1 MKIKFQGNE
10 FWYGTCV
17 KYGMRMPIGPDTE
30 TELDL
35 TSNPTPNQEM
45 PLLVSTKGRC
55 LWSEEGFHIRIRSGV
70 IEVPDSYQLEETG
83 GGLREAYLHA
93 MQKHF
98 PFRGM
103 PAENLFGRIIYNTWI
118 ELTYHQNE
126 EDILAYAGRILESRM
141 PPGVL
146 MIDDGW
152 AECYGDW
159 RFHSGKFPHP
169 EQMIEIR
176 NLIKKLGK
184 KHTVIFS
191 SHILSEV
198 QAVCDRVVVIK
209 EGKILA
215 DDTPEHLE
223 EKLAGKQLRICVIG
237 PEKEVSQALKKIPGV
252 LEISNI
258 RCQEN
263 GSCAFDVKVEDEY
276 DARRR
281 IAAYMKQSPWLLTE
295 ITVQHL
301 SLEDIFLKLTG
312 KKGGK
317 KL

>member
-1 MKIKFQGNE
+1 M
-10 FWYGTCV
+10 
-17 KYGMRMPIGPDTE
+17 
-30 TELDL
+30 
-35 TSNPTPNQEM
+35 
-45 PLLVSTKGRC
+45 
-55 LWSEEGFHIRIRSGV
+55 
-70 IEVPDSYQLEETG
+70 IEVRELVKNYGSKRVLDHVSFDVNEGEILGLLGLNGAGKSTTMNIMTGNLSSTEGTVRLNGHEILEEPLQAKKELG
-83 GGLREAYLHA
+83 YLPETPPLYPDMTVKEYLKFVYRLKKCRLPYEEHIQA
-93 MQKHF
+93 VCRATYITDVYDRVIK
-98 PFRGM
+98 
-103 PAENLFGRIIYNTWI
+103 NLSKGYKQRIGIAQALVG
-118 ELTYHQNE
+118 EP
-126 EDILAYAGRILESRM
+126 RILILDE
-141 PPGVL
+141 PT
-146 MIDDGW
+146 
-152 AECYGDW
+152 
-159 RFHSGKFPHP
+159 SGLDP

-198 QAVCDRVVVIK
+198 QAVYDRVVVIK
-209 EGKILA
+209 EGKVLA

>member
-1 MKIKFQGNE
+1 MTVKEYLKFVYRLKKCRLPYEEHIQAVCRATYITDVYDRVIKNLSKGYKQ
-10 FWYGTCV
+10 
-17 KYGMRMPIGPDTE
+17 RIGIA
-30 TELDL
+30 
-35 TSNPTPNQEM
+35 QA
-45 PLLVSTKGRC
+45 LVG
-55 LWSEEGFHIRIRSGV
+55 E
-70 IEVPDSYQLEETG
+70 P
-83 GGLREAYLHA
+83 
-93 MQKHF
+93 
-98 PFRGM
+98 
-103 PAENLFGRIIYNTWI
+103 
-118 ELTYHQNE
+118 
-126 EDILAYAGRILESRM
+126 RILILDE
-141 PPGVL
+141 PT
-146 MIDDGW
+146 
-152 AECYGDW
+152 
-159 RFHSGKFPHP
+159 SGLDP

-209 EGKILA
+209 EGKVLA

-252 LEISNI
+252 LGISNI

>member
-1 MKIKFQGNE
+1 MIE
-10 FWYGTCV
+10 VRELV
-17 KYGMRMPIGPDTE
+17 KYYGSKRVLDHVSFDVNEGEILGLLGLNGAGKSTTMNIMTGNLSSTE
-30 TELDL
+30 GTVRLNGHE
-35 TSNPTPNQEM
+35 
-45 PLLVSTKGRC
+45 
-55 LWSEEGFHIRIRSGV
+55 I
-70 IEVPDSYQLEETG
+70 LEEPLQAKKELG
-83 GGLREAYLHA
+83 YLPETPPLYPDMTVKEYLKFVYRLKKCRLPYEEHIQA
-93 MQKHF
+93 VCRATYITDVYDRVIK
-98 PFRGM
+98 
-103 PAENLFGRIIYNTWI
+103 NLSKGYKQRIGIAQALVG
-118 ELTYHQNE
+118 EP
-126 EDILAYAGRILESRM
+126 RILILDE
-141 PPGVL
+141 PT
-146 MIDDGW
+146 
-152 AECYGDW
+152 
-159 RFHSGKFPHP
+159 SGLDP

-209 EGKILA
+209 EGKVLA

-237 PEKEVSQALKKIPGV
+237 SEKEVSQALKKIPGV